1 TYNYEEINLD
11 NIRDIHTINDEYVNV
26 DTETQTENTVS
37 ESQTIDDDMS
47 EGKDENVSY
56 DGANTLGDTPT
67 DEVINSQSNGDLNK
81 DTTEIQS

>member
-1 TYNYEEINLD
+1 
-11 NIRDIHTINDEYVNV
+11 
-26 DTETQTENTVS
+26 
-37 ESQTIDDDMS
+37 MS

-81 DTTEIQS
+81 DTTEIQSATEENQNAETVETDIADANYRELADHDTSELMSSNNE